1 MRQNRVTRNALGLLP
16 LPLGEGWGEGLWSLD
31 GLRTPSPQPSPR
43 RGEGAE
49 RARGASDGM
58 RRRAFISLLAGAA
71 AWPLAARAQQ
81 VAVPI
86 VGFLNGS
93 SAWESAHIVGAF
105 RQGLS
110 EVGYVDGR
118 NVAMDYRWAEGH
130 YDRLSALAADL
141 VRRQVAV
148 IACNTPAAIAAKAAT
163 TTIPIVF
170 SSGTD
175 PIRLGLVSSLNKPGG
190 NVTGVSFFSVML
202 EAKRLG
208 LLRELV
214 PTAAAFAVILNP
226 QFPDFE
232 AQANEIQEAGRRLGV
247 PIQILRAS
255 SEREIDLAFAKLT
268 ELRAG
273 GLLVGADPFLYSQ
286 RDYIVGLAARSG
298 VPAIYEQRENAVAG
312 GLASYG
318 TNITDA
324 YRQAGIYTGRILN
337 GEKPGELPVLQPTK
351 FELVINLKAAE
362 ALGLAIA
369 PGVLAIADEVI
380 E

>member
-1 MRQNRVTRNALGLLP
+1 VKRREFITLLG
-16 LPLGEGWGEGLWSLD
+16 
-31 GLRTPSPQPSPR
+31 
-43 RGEGAE
+43 
-49 RARGASDGM
+49 
-58 RRRAFISLLAGAA
+58 GAA
-71 AWPLAARAQQ
+71 AWPLAAHAQQ
-81 VAVPI
+81 GAVPI

-105 RQGLS
+105 RRGLS

-148 IACNTPAAIAAKAAT
+148 IAGNTPAAIAAKAAT

-214 PTAAAFAVILNP
+214 PTATAFAVVLNP

-273 GLLVGADPFLYSQ
+273 GLLIGADPFLYSR
-286 RDYIVGLAARSG
+286 RDYIVGLAARSA

-351 FELVINLKAAE
+351 FELVINLKTAK